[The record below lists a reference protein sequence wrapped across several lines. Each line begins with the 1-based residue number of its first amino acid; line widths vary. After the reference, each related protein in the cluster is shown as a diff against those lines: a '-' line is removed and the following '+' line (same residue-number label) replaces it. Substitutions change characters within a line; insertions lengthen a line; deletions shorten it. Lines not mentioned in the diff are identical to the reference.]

1 MMSKK
6 LPYKIL
12 LFLISLLVTQACTER
27 IEIELDES
35 QTRLV
40 VDGYINT
47 DTNTFVIRLSTSSG
61 YFANEA
67 PPPVSGARLY
77 LDDGFNVTQ
86 LGELPDHKGLY
97 VTPSEYHGIP
107 GRTYTLEINLEK
119 PVGERDYYIA
129 RTTMPQ
135 TAFTLDSIQLELQ
148 ERFDFWILNL
158 FAYDPPSTDFYK
170 FDVKRN
176 GIALTDTAYRS
187 TTIDDRLINGN
198 RVEGLGV
205 VFLYKDEVMP
215 GDTLHFI
222 MSSIPKGYFDFFNEL
237 RTESGFSN
245 PLFSGPPAN
254 ISSNVEE
261 GGLGYFV
268 AFKSKQLTYIVPDSL
283 FR

>member
-1 MMSKK
+1 MMSKN
-6 LPYKIL
+6 LSNIVL
-12 LFLISLLVTQACTER
+12 VFFFSLLLTQACTER

-40 VDGYINT
+40 VDGHIGT
-47 DTNTFVIRLSTSSG
+47 DTTTYIIRLTSSSG
-61 YFANEA
+61 YFSNQL

-77 LDDGFNVTQ
+77 LDDGVNLTQ
-86 LGELPDHKGLY
+86 LGELPDHKGHY
-97 VTPSEYHGIP
+97 VTPSDYHGIP
-107 GRTYTLEINLEK
+107 GRTYTLEINLDE
-119 PVGERDYYIA
+119 PVGERDYYVA
-129 RTTMPQ
+129 QTHMPK
-135 TAFTLDSIQLELQ
+135 TEFVLDSIQLELQ

-158 FAYDPPSTDFYK
+158 YAYDPPTTDFYK

-237 RTESGFSN
+237 RSESGFSN

-254 ISSNVEE
+254 ISSNLEE
-261 GGLGYFV
+261 GGLGYFA